1 MLEGLIEPLPQTASN
16 IPQPLTDF
24 DKGSPQSFEELFL
37 AIYPRLVSILRR
49 MLGDCGR
56 AEELANEAFLKL
68 HTAVLPPAAKK
79 NLPGWLYR
87 TAMNLGIDDLRA
99 RSRHFRLV
107 QQASPTP
114 STSPDDGLQHVL
126 RTERQKRVRAVLAR
140 LKPELEETAAGF
152 RQRLQEGGIN
162 PQELVVTRVLS
173 QELSDYRVETPTAL
187 AMRQLQQAGIMVRP
201 GEKVRFVHRERR
213 GPKELRVQAAP
224 FLEGLEG
231 YDTNTYLELLERA
244 VVEVMAGVFGE
255 EDRERQG
262 RLTASK
268 TGPTG
273 GRSNLWRP
281 RRKGG

>member
-1 MLEGLIEPLPQTASN
+1 VDPQG
-16 IPQPLTDF
+16 I
-24 DKGSPQSFEELFL
+24 
-37 AIYPRLVSILRR
+37 RWLRD
-49 MLGDCGR
+49 L
-56 AEELANEAFLKL
+56 
-68 HTAVLPPAAKK
+68 
-79 NLPGWLYR
+79 
-87 TAMNLGIDDLRA
+87 LRA
-99 RSRHFRLV
+99 RSVKGHTVFVSSHLLAEVEHLADDVVVINRGRLI
-107 QQASPTP
+107 
-114 STSPDDGLQHVL
+114 
-126 RTERQKRVRAVLAR
+126 
-140 LKPELEETAAGF
+140 TAG
-152 RQRLQEGGIN
+152 
-162 PQELVVTRVLS
+162 
-173 QELSDYRVETPTAL
+173 AL
-187 AMRQLQQAGIMVRP
+187 AQLQQAGIMVRP